1 MLVELRVRDLGVI
14 ADLTLVLDGG
24 MTALTGET
32 GAGKTLVVEAIDLLM
47 GGRSDPVL
55 VRPGADEAVV
65 EGRFVTGDEEVVLA
79 RTVPASGRSR
89 AYVDGRMAP
98 VAALAEAGGRLVD
111 LHGQHTHQSLLHTG
125 AQRGAL
131 DAFAGV
137 ELEPLRVAR
146 ATVSDL
152 VAQLADLGGDVR
164 ARAREI
170 DLLRFQVTEIEQA
183 AIDDPDE
190 DDALEQEEAALA
202 DVTASREAAAGA
214 HAALAD
220 DGGAL
225 DALGTALAAI
235 SNRPPL
241 ADHAGRLKTLSV
253 DLTDAA
259 AELREAGEALADD
272 PERLGAVR
280 ARRQLLRDLQ
290 RKYGDTVAD
299 VIAFGHQAT
308 ARLAELEGYEQRAAA
323 LERELQQACSV
334 VAAAEAEV
342 AGQRRQAAPKLA
354 KTVETELRALALPRA
369 RFAVTVGDADPG
381 DDVVFSFGANPGEP
395 VLALAKVASGG
406 ELARVML
413 ALRLVLS
420 TRTAAAGPETL
431 VFDEVDAGVGGEA
444 AVAVGRALSALAR
457 RYQVLVVT
465 HLAQVAACAEAQI
478 GITKEERKKRTVALA
493 APLDEAGRV
502 VELSRMLSGQP
513 ASATAREHAEELLA
527 AAAAER
533 AAAPDARSVH
543 RSPTTESSS
552 RSARR

>member
-14 ADLTLVLDGG
+14 ADLTLVLGDG

-55 VRPGADEAVV
+55 VRPGAEEAVV
-65 EGRFVTGDEEVVLA
+65 EGRFVAGEDEVVLA
-79 RTVPASGRSR
+79 RAVPASGRSR

-111 LHGQHTHQSLLHTG
+111 LHGQHAHQSLLHAG

-146 ATVSDL
+146 ATVSNL
-152 VAQLADLGGDVR
+152 AAQLAELGGDVR

-170 DLLRFQVTEIEQA
+170 DLLRFQVTEIDQA
-183 AIDDPDE
+183 AVDDPDE

-202 DVTASREAAAGA
+202 DATASREAAALA
-214 HAALAD
+214 HATLAV

-225 DALGTALAAI
+225 DTLGTALTAI
-235 SNRPPL
+235 SSRPPL
-241 ADHAGRLKTLSV
+241 AEHARRLKTLAV
-253 DLTDAA
+253 ELTDVA
-259 AELREAGEALADD
+259 AELREAGETLADD
-272 PERLGAVR
+272 PERLGDVR

-290 RKYGDTVAD
+290 RKYGETVAD
-299 VIAFGHQAT
+299 VIAFGQEAT
-308 ARLAELEGYEQRAAA
+308 ARLAELEGYEQRAAG
-323 LERELQQACSV
+323 LEGELGQARST
-334 VAAAEAEV
+334 VAAAEAAV
-342 AGQRRQAAPKLA
+342 GAQRRRAAAGLA
-354 KTVETELRALALPRA
+354 KAVEAELRALALPRA
-369 RFAVTVGDADPG
+369 RFTVAVGDTDPG
-381 DDVVFSFGANPGEP
+381 DEVVFSFGANPGEP
-395 VLALAKVASGG
+395 VLPLAKVASGG

-420 TRTAAAGPETL
+420 TRTAVSGPETL

-465 HLAQVAACAEAQI
+465 HLAQVAAYAEAQI
-478 GITKEERKKRTVALA
+478 GVTKEERKKRTLALA

-527 AAAAER
+527 GAAAER
-533 AAAPDARSVH
+533 AGAPAPRPARH
-543 RSPTTESSS
+543 KGG
-552 RSARR
+552 RR